1 MTTRITTTSEDI
13 TMSTYDDE
21 GLLAEVC
28 SRALEN
34 TGSARP
40 VIGIAGSVAVGKS
53 SMAARLADAMHERG
67 LRAEIVGTDGFL
79 FPNATL
85 RERGLFLRKGF
96 PESYDE
102 VRLAAFVRTA
112 RSAARTAEI
121 PAYSHGLFD
130 IDGLRTADLGDVVI
144 VEGVNAL
151 QPSIARE
158 LSHRCYLEA
167 QEAVIYGW
175 FAERFAGLI
184 GEAEAD
190 ERSFYRQFVP
200 LGPEQRADF
209 IMQVWDGINAVNLHE
224 HIVPTR
230 SSADTIIHM
239 RADHMIE
246 RIEHQEQP

>member
-1 MTTRITTTSEDI
+1 
-13 TMSTYDDE
+13 MSTYDDS
-21 GLLAEVC
+21 GLLAEAC
-28 SRALEN
+28 TRAMEN
-34 TGSARP
+34 TGGARP

-53 SMAARLADAMHERG
+53 SMAARLAGLMHERG

-79 FPNATL
+79 FPNTTL

-102 VRLAAFVRTA
+102 ARLAAFVRTA
-112 RSAARTAEI
+112 RSAARTTEI
-121 PAYSHGLFD
+121 PVYSHGLFD

-158 LSHRCYLEA
+158 LSHRSYLEA
-167 QEAVIYGW
+167 GEAVVYGW

-184 GEAEAD
+184 HEAETD

-200 LGPEQRADF
+200 LVAEQRAVF
-209 IMQVWDGINAVNLHE
+209 IRQVWDGINAVNLHE

-230 SSADTIIHM
+230 PFADTIIHM
-239 RADHMIE
+239 RADHLIE